1 MIPGESKIN
10 GEALLQEQIVAYL
23 DQELDEET
31 VAHIEQLMATDVHVR
46 ERIQQLQRVW
56 DMLDDLPR
64 AEADDRFTTST
75 VELIAADVESELQ
88 RQEQQLPRRQ
98 RRRWLWTGVALALTG
113 WLGFTAVDWLW
124 PHPDQQLLQNLD
136 VVRNLDAYRQAGSVE
151 FLQTLKDD
159 QLFLEPEA
167 AHEP

>member
-1 MIPGESKIN
+1 VVPGESKNN
-10 GEALLQEQIVAYL
+10 GDPLLQEQIVAYL

-31 VAHIEQLMATDVHVR
+31 VLHIERLMATDVNVR

-56 DMLDDLPR
+56 DMLDELPR

-75 VELIAADVESELQ
+75 VELIAADVENEVQ
-88 RQEQQLPRRQ
+88 RQQQQLPRRQ
-98 RRRWLWTGVALALTG
+98 RRRWLWTGAALALTG

-124 PHPDQQLLQNLD
+124 PHPDQQLLQNLE

-151 FLQTLKDD
+151 FLQELKDD

>member
-1 MIPGESKIN
+1 M
-10 GEALLQEQIVAYL
+10 
-23 DQELDEET
+23 
-31 VAHIEQLMATDVHVR
+31 
-46 ERIQQLQRVW
+46 
-56 DMLDDLPR
+56 
-64 AEADDRFTTST
+64 
-75 VELIAADVESELQ
+75 
-88 RQEQQLPRRQ
+88 
-98 RRRWLWTGVALALTG
+98 
-113 WLGFTAVDWLW
+113 DWLW